1 MAKPASV
8 CAAHQALILMPEP
21 PKQSRLGACT
31 GLSWYGIFLKCQ
43 FDQGLFGALSEG
55 LLELRGINAL

>member
-1 MAKPASV
+1 MR
-8 CAAHQALILMPEP
+8 EP

-31 GLSWYGIFLKCQ
+31 DGIFLKCQ